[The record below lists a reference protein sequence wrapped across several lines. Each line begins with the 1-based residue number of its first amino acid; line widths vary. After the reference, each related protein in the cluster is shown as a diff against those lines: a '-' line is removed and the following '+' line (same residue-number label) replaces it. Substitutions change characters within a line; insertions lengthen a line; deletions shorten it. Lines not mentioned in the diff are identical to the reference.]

1 MKARIRWKQNVAF
14 EAETESGHRLTM
26 DGSPD
31 VGGQNLGP
39 RPMETVLV
47 GTGACS
53 AIDVVLILKKA
64 RQPITDCYVDI
75 EADRATTDPKVFTRI
90 HFHFVVVGDGLD
102 PLKVERAIRLS
113 AEVYCSASA
122 MLAKT
127 AAVTHDFEI
136 VPPREHKAETQTQ

>member
-1 MKARIRWKQNVAF
+1 MKARIHWKGNIAF
-14 EAETESGHRLTM
+14 EATTDSGHKLMM

-31 VGGQNLGP
+31 LGGQNLGP

-53 AIDVVLILKKA
+53 AIDVILILKKA
-64 RQPITDCYVDI
+64 RQDVTDCWVEL

-90 HFHFVVVGDGLD
+90 HFHFVVTGRKLD
-102 PLKVERAIRLS
+102 PAKVERAIKLS

-127 AAVTHDFEI
+127 AAVTHDFELI
-136 VPPREHKAETQTQ
+136 DAT

>member
-1 MKARIRWKQNVAF
+1 MKTRITWKQGVAF
-14 EAETESGHRLTM
+14 EATSDSGHKLVM

-39 RPMETVLV
+39 RPMETVLA

-53 AIDVVLILKKA
+53 AIDVLLILKKA
-64 RQPITDCYVDI
+64 RQQVTDCYVDLTA
-75 EADRATTDPKVFTRI
+75 ERAVSDPKVFTRI
-90 HFHFVVVGDGLD
+90 HFHFVVSGKDLD
-102 PLKVERAIRLS
+102 PTKVARAIQLS

-127 AAVTHDFEI
+127 AIISHDFEI
-136 VPPREHKAETQTQ
+136 LSS